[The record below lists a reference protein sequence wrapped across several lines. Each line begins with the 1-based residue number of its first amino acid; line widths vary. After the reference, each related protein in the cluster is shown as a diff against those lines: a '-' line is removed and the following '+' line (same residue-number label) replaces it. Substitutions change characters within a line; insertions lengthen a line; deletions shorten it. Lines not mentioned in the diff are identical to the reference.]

1 MDNTFGTFYAV
12 GVGPGD
18 ASLLTLQAV
27 KILEQCPVL
36 AAPQTASG
44 QMLALDIARGA
55 VDLSK
60 KEILPLRFTMSR
72 DLAVREES
80 YRAICAQLEGFLSR
94 GQDVAMVN
102 LGDVSIY
109 ATAYYIFDRLQKAG
123 FPAKMVPG
131 ITSFSAVA
139 AQLGWSLTEENAP
152 LHIIP
157 GSTDLQAA
165 LHLPGTKVLMEN
177 SSHFQ
182 INDYLK
188 PGRHAHLVG
197 IGGVSMRPLGLVL
210 RSMGMQISGSDMN
223 ASVSTD
229 ELMAKGI
236 AVSIGHRAENIEGA
250 DCVIRTAAANN
261 DNPEIAAAR
270 AAGIPIFERAQ
281 AWGYIMKAY
290 RHAICVSGTHGKT
303 TTTSMLTQIFMEAGK
318 DPTVMIGGSLP
329 LLGAGHRVGQ
339 GDTIILESCEYC
351 NSFLN
356 FFPTTAVVLDI
367 DADHLDFFKD
377 LEDVKH
383 SFRRFAELVPADGLI
398 VANGDDKNTL
408 DALDGLSLVRFGMA
422 ETNDVYGTNFS
433 EDYRCFDVVCG
444 GKPYCHLELGVI
456 GRHNAMNALAAC
468 AVCWKFSIPAEAV
481 QRALHEFHG
490 AGRRLEFKG
499 RYHGADVYDD
509 YSHHPAELHALLS
522 AVRLMGYRRVI
533 CAFQPHTYSRTK
545 ALFSDFVRELSA
557 ADLAVLTDIYAARES
572 NTIFLMAS
580 AERSFICL

>member
-1 MDNTFGTFYAV
+1 M
-12 GVGPGD
+12 
-18 ASLLTLQAV
+18 
-27 KILEQCPVL
+27 
-36 AAPQTASG
+36 
-44 QMLALDIARGA
+44 
-55 VDLSK
+55 
-60 KEILPLRFTMSR
+60 
-72 DLAVREES
+72 
-80 YRAICAQLEGFLSR
+80 
-94 GQDVAMVN
+94 
-102 LGDVSIY
+102 
-109 ATAYYIFDRLQKAG
+109 
-123 FPAKMVPG
+123 
-131 ITSFSAVA
+131 
-139 AQLGWSLTEENAP
+139 ENA
-152 LHIIP
+152 
-157 GSTDLQAA
+157 S
-165 LHLPGTKVLMEN
+165 
-177 SSHFQ
+177 FQ
-182 INDYLK
+182 IRDYLK
-188 PGRHAHLVG
+188 PGCHAHLVG

-229 ELMAKGI
+229 ELISKGI
-236 AVSIGHRAENIEGA
+236 DVAIGHRAENIAGA

-281 AWGYIMKAY
+281 AWGYIMRAY

-303 TTTSMLTQIFMEAGK
+303 TTTSMLTHIFMEAGR

-377 LEDVKH
+377 LADIEQ
-383 SFRRFAELVPADGLI
+383 SFRKFVSLVPEDGLI
-398 VANGDDKNTL
+398 VANGDDKNTR
-408 DALDGLSLVRFGMA
+408 DALEGISYISFGI
-422 ETNDVYGTNFS
+422 ESTNDVYGEHFS
-433 EDYRCFDVVCG
+433 SDYRSFDVICG
-444 GKPYCHLELGVI
+444 GKHYCHLELGVL

-468 AVCWKFSIPAEAV
+468 AVAWRFDIPAEATEK
-481 QRALHEFHG
+481 ALAEFRG

-499 RYHGADVYDD
+499 SYHGADVYDD

-522 AVRLMGYRRVI
+522 AVRLMGYKRVI

-557 ADLAVLTDIYAARES
+557 VDLAVLTDIYAARES
-572 NTIFLMAS
+572 NTVGVSSKDLADQIPGSVYCPGLPQLTDFLAS
-580 AERSFICL
+580 IAQPGDIILTVGAGDVYKAGEKLLNLQ